1 MIADKARTEQLSDI
15 LTRVAAQLDI
25 PEHLTQEII
34 AKYDEISAWLNE
46 PGSALTEYDPRIYS
60 QGSFRLGTA
69 IRPVSDNADYDIDSV
84 CVLAIAKEQTTQ
96 YDLKH
101 EVGDRLKES
110 GRYRRILTEGRRCW
124 TLTYAEFH
132 LDVLPAIP
140 NVERRGNSIW
150 ITDKELRH
158 WQPSNPVDYSVW
170 FFTQIRSQFQQER
183 ERLAR
188 VLKAEVEEVLEW
200 QVRTPLQ
207 RVVQLLKRHRD
218 IYFAEDED
226 DKPISIIITTLA
238 AHAYNDEPNLFEAL
252 FNVAFHMENFIED
265 VDGKRWV
272 RNPVNPRENF
282 ADKWET
288 NPQREENFY
297 LWLDQLKADVERAER
312 TLGIHNI
319 GALFGERLGA
329 KVVQKAVNEHM
340 GTLYKQRESGQL
352 KMGKGTGTLG
362 AIGAVTVPKHT
373 NFGED

>member
-1 MIADKARTEQLSDI
+1 MIADKVRNEQLSDI
-15 LTRVAAQLDI
+15 LGRVAAQLDI

-34 AKYDEISAWLNE
+34 AKYDEIGAWLNE

-69 IRPVSDNADYDIDSV
+69 IRPISDNADYDIDSV

-110 GRYRRILTEGRRCW
+110 GRYRCILTEGRRCW
-124 TLTYAEFH
+124 TLTYSEFH

-150 ITDKELRH
+150 ITDKELRL

-170 FFTQIRSQFQQER
+170 FFARMRNQFQQER
-183 ERLAR
+183 ERLER
-188 VLKAEVEEVLEW
+188 VLKADVEEVPEW

-207 RVVQLLKRHRD
+207 RVVQLLKLHCD

-238 AHAYNDEPNLFEAL
+238 AHAYNDEPDLFEVL

-312 TLGIHNI
+312 TLDIHNI
-319 GALFGERLGA
+319 GALFGERLGT
-329 KVVQKAVNEHM
+329 KVVQKVVNEHM
-340 GTLYKQRESGQL
+340 DTLYKQHESGQL
-352 KMGKGTGTLG
+352 KMGRGTLG
-362 AIGAVTVPKHT
+362 ATGAVTVPKHA